1 MTDNLAG
8 MREAVGAEDVDGW
21 LFYGFQHRDP
31 LAEDLL
37 GLPKDA
43 VNTRRWFYILFSD
56 PERCIK
62 ITHAV
67 EKNYLSG
74 LPGTEHVYTSLSELK
89 SLLKKYDGLYLAAQF
104 SPELSI
110 FSFLDHGT
118 ALLLKEAGI
127 SISSSGTLIQKVKG
141 LLKDAD
147 IASHERSAAHL
158 YEIVSVCRER
168 LSTALAG
175 GNRCSE
181 GDIQSWILEEFN
193 KRGLVYNHPPIVA
206 AGKNSRDPH
215 YMPQNGGAGI
225 EKDMPV
231 QLDLWAKEKTPGAVY
246 ADISWVLF
254 TGKEVPEGI
263 SSAFSAIKNARDGV
277 VDFLK
282 NELPR
287 RRVSGAEA
295 DETARKILIESGF
308 QRGIR
313 HRTGHGI
320 DTEPHGY
327 GVNLDSVEFPDT
339 RPFMEGSC
347 FSVEPG
353 LYLEEFG
360 LRTEINVYIKNGV
373 PIISGG
379 PVQQNLTVLF

>member
-1 MTDNLAG
+1 MA
-8 MREAVGAEDVDGW
+8 
-21 LFYGFQHRDP
+21 
-31 LAEDLL
+31 
-37 GLPKDA
+37 
-43 VNTRRWFYILFSD
+43 
-56 PERCIK
+56 
-62 ITHAV
+62 
-67 EKNYLSG
+67 
-74 LPGTEHVYTSLSELK
+74 
-89 SLLKKYDGLYLAAQF
+89 
-104 SPELSI
+104 
-110 FSFLDHGT
+110 
-118 ALLLKEAGI
+118 
-127 SISSSGTLIQKVKG
+127 
-141 LLKDAD
+141 
-147 IASHERSAAHL
+147 
-158 YEIVSVCRER
+158 
-168 LSTALAG
+168 
-175 GNRCSE
+175 
-181 GDIQSWILEEFN
+181 
-193 KRGLVYNHPPIVA
+193 
-206 AGKNSRDPH
+206 
-215 YMPQNGGAGI
+215 
-225 EKDMPV
+225 
-231 QLDLWAKEKTPGAVY
+231 KTPGAVY

-373 PIISGG
+373 PVISGG